1 MKRLWKLSLATLLAA
16 GLLVCAAGAA
26 GLTRS
31 ELEIEERESGFFF
44 QAKTNR
50 PERKGLTLE
59 CRLDWLPEGFEQQS
73 DQQGEYSQ
81 SVFYAD
87 QKGKRTIH
95 FEQLSESSSILVQS
109 REGDTLERIAVNGK
123 PGGLIWLAEDKGKDL
138 NLIWYDTEAESY
150 FSMLTHG
157 LTEEELFRGAESVD
171 VRNKFHS
178 PVFAETGL
186 ICDCNRGSF
195 QPASMAKL
203 AKTIDRDSPN
213 QRGTRWIYSYLYQCN
228 SCQIMLYRHVPAI
241 PVE

>member
-1 MKRLWKLSLATLLAA
+1 MKKLWKSGLLSLLTI
-16 GLLVCAAGAA
+16 GLLVSTAGAV
-26 GLTRS
+26 GGTRS
-31 ELEIEERESGFFF
+31 GLDIEQRVNGYFF
-44 QAKTNR
+44 QARTNR
-50 PERKGLTLE
+50 PERQSLILE
-59 CRLDWLPEGFEQQS
+59 CRLSWLPEDFEQQKA
-73 DQQGEYSQ
+73 QLYEYSY
-81 SVFYAD
+81 SVFYTD
-87 QKGKRTIH
+87 QEGKRTIQ
-95 FEQLSESSSILVQS
+95 FEQLTESSSILLQS
-109 REGDTLERIAVNGK
+109 RKGDKLERVMVKGK
-123 PGGLIWLAEDKGKDL
+123 PGGLIRLVEGKEDL

-157 LTEEELFRGAESVD
+157 LTEEELFRAAESVD

-228 SCQIMLYRHVPAI
+228 SCQMMLYRHVPAI

>member
-1 MKRLWKLSLATLLAA
+1 MKKLWKSGLLSLLTI
-16 GLLVCAAGAA
+16 GLLVSTAGAV
-26 GLTRS
+26 GGTRS
-31 ELEIEERESGFFF
+31 GLDIEQRVNGFFF
-44 QAKTNR
+44 QARTNR
-50 PERKGLTLE
+50 PERQSLILE
-59 CRLDWLPEGFEQQS
+59 CRLSWLPEDFEQQKA
-73 DQQGEYSQ
+73 QLYEYSY
-81 SVFYAD
+81 SVFYTD
-87 QKGKRTIH
+87 QEGKRTIQ
-95 FEQLSESSSILVQS
+95 FEQLTESSSILLQS
-109 REGDTLERIAVNGK
+109 RKGDKLERVMVKGK
-123 PGGLIWLAEDKGKDL
+123 PGGLIRLVEGKEDL

-157 LTEEELFRGAESVD
+157 LTEEELFRAAERVD

-228 SCQIMLYRHVPAI
+228 SCQMMLYRHVPAI

>member
-1 MKRLWKLSLATLLAA
+1 MKKLWKSGLLSLLAI
-16 GLLVCAAGAA
+16 GLLVSTAGAV
-26 GLTRS
+26 GGTRS
-31 ELEIEERESGFFF
+31 GLDIEQRANGFFF
-44 QAKTNR
+44 QARTNR
-50 PERKGLTLE
+50 PERQSLILE
-59 CRLDWLPEGFEQQS
+59 CRLSWLPEDFEQQKAQLYECS
-73 DQQGEYSQ
+73 Y
-81 SVFYAD
+81 SVFYTD
-87 QKGKRTIH
+87 QEGKRTIQ
-95 FEQLSESSSILVQS
+95 FEQLTETSSILLQS
-109 REGDTLERIAVNGK
+109 QKGDKLERVTVKGK
-123 PGGLIWLAEDKGKDL
+123 PGGLIRLAEGKENL

-157 LTEEELFRGAESVD
+157 LTEEELFQAARSVD

-213 QRGTRWIYSYLYQCN
+213 QRGTRWIYSYLYQCD
-228 SCQIMLYRHVPAI
+228 SCRRMLYRHVPAI

>member
-1 MKRLWKLSLATLLAA
+1 MKKLWKSGLLSLLTI
-16 GLLVCAAGAA
+16 GLLVSTAGAVGGTRP
-26 GLTRS
+26 GLD
-31 ELEIEERESGFFF
+31 IEQRVNGFFF
-44 QAKTNR
+44 QARTNR
-50 PERKGLTLE
+50 PERQSLILE
-59 CRLDWLPEGFEQQS
+59 CRLSWLPEDFEQQKA
-73 DQQGEYSQ
+73 QLYEYSY
-81 SVFYAD
+81 SVFYTD
-87 QKGKRTIH
+87 QEGKRTIQ
-95 FEQLSESSSILVQS
+95 FEQLTESSSILLQS
-109 REGDTLERIAVNGK
+109 RKGDKLERVMVKGK
-123 PGGLIWLAEDKGKDL
+123 PGGLIRLVEGKEDL

-157 LTEEELFRGAESVD
+157 LTEEELFRAAESVD

-228 SCQIMLYRHVPAI
+228 SCQMMLYRHVPAI

>member
-1 MKRLWKLSLATLLAA
+1 MKKLWKSGLLSLLTI
-16 GLLVCAAGAA
+16 GLLVSTAGAV
-26 GLTRS
+26 GGTRS
-31 ELEIEERESGFFF
+31 GLDIEQRVNGFFF
-44 QAKTNR
+44 QARTNR
-50 PERKGLTLE
+50 PERQSLILE
-59 CRLDWLPEGFEQQS
+59 CRLSWLPEDFEQQKA
-73 DQQGEYSQ
+73 QLYEYSY
-81 SVFYAD
+81 SVFYTD
-87 QKGKRTIH
+87 QEGKRTIQ
-95 FEQLSESSSILVQS
+95 FEQLTESSSILLQS
-109 REGDTLERIAVNGK
+109 RKGDKLERVMVKGK
-123 PGGLIWLAEDKGKDL
+123 PGGLIRLVEGKEDL

-157 LTEEELFRGAESVD
+157 LTEEELFRAAESVD

-228 SCQIMLYRHVPAI
+228 SCQMMLYRHVPAI

>member
-1 MKRLWKLSLATLLAA
+1 MKKLWKSGLLSLLTI
-16 GLLVCAAGAA
+16 GLLVSTAGAV
-26 GLTRS
+26 GGTRS
-31 ELEIEERESGFFF
+31 GLDIEQRVNGFFF
-44 QAKTNR
+44 QARTNR
-50 PERKGLTLE
+50 PERQSLILE
-59 CRLDWLPEGFEQQS
+59 CRLSWLPEDFEQQKA
-73 DQQGEYSQ
+73 QLYEYSY
-81 SVFYAD
+81 SVFYTD
-87 QKGKRTIH
+87 QEGKRTIQ
-95 FEQLSESSSILVQS
+95 FEQLTESSSILLQS
-109 REGDTLERIAVNGK
+109 RKGDKLERVTVKGK
-123 PGGLIWLAEDKGKDL
+123 PGGLIRLAEGKEDL

-157 LTEEELFRGAESVD
+157 LTEEELFRAAESVD

-228 SCQIMLYRHVPAI
+228 LCQMMLYRHVPAI
-241 PVE
+241 SVE

>member
-1 MKRLWKLSLATLLAA
+1 MKKLWKSGLLSLLTI
-16 GLLVCAAGAA
+16 GLLVSTAGAV
-26 GLTRS
+26 GGTRS
-31 ELEIEERESGFFF
+31 GLDIEQRVNGFFF
-44 QAKTNR
+44 QARINR
-50 PERKGLTLE
+50 PERQSLILE
-59 CRLDWLPEGFEQQS
+59 CRLSWLPEDFEQQKA
-73 DQQGEYSQ
+73 QLYEYSY
-81 SVFYAD
+81 SVFYTD
-87 QKGKRTIH
+87 QEGKRTIQ
-95 FEQLSESSSILVQS
+95 FEQLTESSSILLQS
-109 REGDTLERIAVNGK
+109 RKGDKLERVMVKGK
-123 PGGLIWLAEDKGKDL
+123 PGGLIRLVEGKEDL

-157 LTEEELFRGAESVD
+157 LTEEELFRAAESVD

-228 SCQIMLYRHVPAI
+228 SCQMMLYRHVPAI